1 MKVHN
6 VFKALDGAEYVSGR
20 NFEIVKDKLEKE
32 GISAAN
38 IRINQTEYFYS
49 LANLQDYNMTL
60 MLLIPAAQVAVS
72 TMNMMGATL
81 RVLAIF
87 MFILAA
93 VLIWAVLSF
102 IKAQRS
108 NQLVEIEQKNNQEL
122 NRLREAAEEALH
134 AAEVANQSKSV
145 FLSNM
150 SHDIRT
156 PMNAV
161 IGFAMLGLANAE
173 NAEKV
178 KDYFSKILSSGN
190 HLLSLIND
198 ILDMSRIE
206 SGKVSLEET
215 EVNLSDMLRDI
226 KTIISGQVHEKQ
238 LQLHMDLIDVTN
250 EDVYC
255 DKIRLNQVLLNLLS
269 NAMKFTMPGGTIS
282 LRIAQLPNESSE
294 KGLYEIRVKD
304 TGIGI
309 SQEFAERIFES
320 FEREH
325 SSTVSRIQGT
335 GLGMSITKSIVD
347 MMGGTIEVQ
356 TEQGKGTE
364 FILYVELRIKEQ
376 SQVQE
381 KSTEGE
387 EAQGIFGDKEI
398 ENFKGKHLLL
408 VEDNELNREI
418 AQEILCEYG
427 FYIDA
432 AENGAEAVKK
442 VASSKPGE
450 YDLVLMDIQMPVM
463 DGHEAT
469 RHIRK
474 LDNLQ
479 LASIPI
485 IAMTANAFDE
495 DKKAALDSGMN
506 GFISKPIVLEEIIRE
521 LKKVLKDLC

>member
-1 MKVHN
+1 
-6 VFKALDGAEYVSGR
+6 
-20 NFEIVKDKLEKE
+20 
-32 GISAAN
+32 
-38 IRINQTEYFYS
+38 
-49 LANLQDYNMTL
+49 
-60 MLLIPAAQVAVS
+60 
-72 TMNMMGATL
+72 
-81 RVLAIF
+81 
-87 MFILAA
+87 
-93 VLIWAVLSF
+93 
-102 IKAQRS
+102 
-108 NQLVEIEQKNNQEL
+108 
-122 NRLREAAEEALH
+122 
-134 AAEVANQSKSV
+134 
-145 FLSNM
+145 
-150 SHDIRT
+150 
-156 PMNAV
+156 
-161 IGFAMLGLANAE
+161 
-173 NAEKV
+173 
-178 KDYFSKILSSGN
+178 
-190 HLLSLIND
+190 
-198 ILDMSRIE
+198 
-206 SGKVSLEET
+206 
-215 EVNLSDMLRDI
+215 
-226 KTIISGQVHEKQ
+226 
-238 LQLHMDLIDVTN
+238 MDLIDVTN

-506 GFISKPIVLEEIIRE
+506 GFISKPIVLKEIIRE